1 MTVLHIDFE
10 TRSELDLREVGL
22 HNYAR
27 HPSTDV
33 WCAAWSIN
41 DNDLVPVWTP
51 GGEVQWPK
59 HADISQCQVYAH
71 NAPFELEIWNNIMVP
86 RYGWPELKPEQTFCT
101 MAMAYAMGLPG
112 ALEDAA
118 LALGLQILKDTEGR
132 SLMLRLARPRST
144 NPTVW
149 WDEPEKLA
157 RLYAYCQQDVRVERE
172 LHKRLMPLSA
182 HERKVWLL
190 DYSINQRGAQID
202 VPSAKAAVDLALKMK
217 VSYDDQMAQATKG
230 EATTCTALGPIK
242 AWLAARGLPE
252 ALDGLDKAAVAAA
265 LDRPDLSPEVKN
277 VLTLRQEAGRSSTA
291 KFAAMVARAG
301 SDGRLRQTKQYHGA
315 ATGRWAGRG
324 VQTDN
329 LNRDTPPANT
339 VERVL
344 ALVRDGRADVIDAIY
359 GPPMSMLSQCLRSF
373 FIAKPGHV
381 LIAGDFANVEG
392 RGVAWLSG
400 ENWKLQ
406 AFRAADA
413 GTGPGLYELA
423 YAKSFGVDA
432 ATVKNPSVER
442 QIGKVQELLLGFGG
456 SVGAIRRGG
465 GRLVADKSDDEL
477 ASWVEGWRN
486 AHPAVAGVRT
496 YNSRTGRWFRRGGAW
511 NQLEDAA
518 IAAVDNPGQV
528 YEAGYPGRQVKYK
541 VAGSFL
547 WCLLPSGRA
556 LCYPYPKI
564 LEGDYGPQLT
574 YMKVPSATGTEKIVH
589 DSKNSSNWAR
599 VKTYGGSLMENC
611 IQALCRDLLVDRMLT
626 LDAMGAQIVLH
637 VHDEIVVEVAKEKSA
652 VAVGQATRLMRE
664 VPAWAEGFP
673 LFAKCDVMERYGQ

>member
-1 MTVLHIDFE
+1 MAWSLGEHDPH
-10 TRSELDLREVGL
+10 LW
-22 HNYAR
+22 
-27 HPSTDV
+27 HPSYPASVQVREHVVT
-33 WCAAWSIN
+33 
-41 DNDLVPVWTP
+41 
-51 GGEVQWPK
+51 GG
-59 HADISQCQVYAH
+59 QVYAH

-132 SLMLRLARPRST
+132 SLMLRMARPRQVI
-144 NPTVW
+144 NGKAIW
-149 WDEPEKLA
+149 WDDAEKLA

-172 LHKRLMPLSA
+172 LHKRLIPLSD

-190 DYSINQRGAQID
+190 DYHINQRGAQID

-252 ALDGLDKAAVAAA
+252 ALEGLDKAAVAAA
-265 LDRPDLSPEVKN
+265 LDRTDLSPEVKN
-277 VLTLRQEAGRSSTA
+277 VLTLRQEAGKASTA
-291 KFAAMVARAG
+291 KFDAMVKRSGA
-301 SDGRLRQTKQYHGA
+301 DGRLRQTLQYHGA

-324 VQTDN
+324 VQVHN
-329 LNRDTPPANT
+329 LPRDVPDANT

-381 LIAGDFANVEG
+381 MIAGDFANVEG

-465 GRLVADKSDDEL
+465 GRLVADKKDAEL
-477 ASWVEGWRN
+477 RSWVDGWRA
-486 AHPAVAGVRT
+486 AHPATVKTWRELETAALNAVR
-496 YNSRTGRWFRRGGAW
+496 
-511 NQLEDAA
+511 
-518 IAAVDNPGQV
+518 NPGEV
-528 YEAGYPGRQVKYK
+528 YTAGYPGRQVKYK

-556 LCYPYPKI
+556 LCYPYAKI
-564 LEGDYGPQLT
+564 LQGDYGPQLT
-574 YMKVPSATGTEKIVH
+574 YMKVPGAAGSEKIVH
-589 DSKNSSNWAR
+589 DSRNASNWAR

-637 VHDEIVVEVAKEKSA
+637 VHDEVVLEVSLDKAVSA
-652 VAVGQATRLMRE
+652 RAEMERVLRQ
-664 VPAWAEGFP
+664 VPEWAAGFP
-673 LFAKCDVMERYGQ
+673 LYAKCDVMGRYGQ